1 MSRTEDRARR
11 AAPPRGTPISS
22 PRVPPCSPPLTW
34 TFNGP
39 FAVCLTDIEDTL
51 RRAIVQLGDISGVAI
66 AIDLS
71 LPALAA
77 RVAAGDV
84 IQPAWSRF
92 LTRVSQR
99 YGLPCPLRVRP
110 RNDTGPL
117 ATLVI
122 VYRS

>member
-1 MSRTEDRARR
+1 MSRSADRVRR
-11 AAPPRGTPISS
+11 GAS

-34 TFNGP
+34 TFDGP
-39 FAVCLTDIEDTL
+39 FAVCLTDVEDTL

-66 AIDLS
+66 ALDLS

-99 YGLPCPLRVRP
+99 YGLPYPLRVRP